1 MTREFL
7 ENLKLEKDVVDKIMA
22 ENGKDI
28 EATKAKYADRD
39 DLKKQLEEANK
50 TIEKFKDYDQ
60 AKEDVKKWK
69 EQYENSQKE
78 NLAKIAEMER
88 SAKVGDFLY
97 DKKFVNSITKDAIKK
112 QLADMLAD
120 EKNAGKAI
128 KDLFD
133 ELVKDKSDI
142 LKDETAPTPPV
153 VSPMKGGKG
162 GNADDDAQAR
172 AIMGLPP
179 KKE

>member
-7 ENLKLEKDVVDKIMA
+7 ENLKLEKEVVDKIMA

-50 TIEKFKDYDQ
+50 TIEKFKDYDSTQ
-60 AKEDVKKWK
+60 EEVKKWK
-69 EQYENSQKE
+69 EQYEKSQKE
-78 NLAKIAEMER
+78 NSAKIAEMER

-112 QLADMLAD
+112 QLSDMLAD
-120 EKNAGKAI
+120 EKNAGKGI
-128 KDLFD
+128 KDLFE
-133 ELVKDKSDI
+133 ELTKDKTDI
-142 LKDETAPTPPV
+142 LKDDSAPTPPV
-153 VSPMKGGKG
+153 VPPMGGKGGKG
-162 GNADDDAQAR
+162 ADDDAQAR
-172 AIMGLPP
+172 AVMGLPP